1 MKHHHI
7 VTETELTG
15 SLLTA
20 TSVSKPGE
28 TVIEQ
33 QVIKSKSKHGKPYTL
48 RSSALTYSHF

>member
-20 TSVSKPGE
+20 ISQFLNPVKQS
-28 TVIEQ
+28 
-33 QVIKSKSKHGKPYTL
+33 
-48 RSSALTYSHF
+48 